1 MSIGE
6 GVMEHVGEGSQEKVV
21 LGAADR
27 FELGRDREELWK
39 GKLVRK
45 CGYLQ
50 RQSELVATITA
61 LENDTDRKR
70 IIDELIK
77 ALEEEIG
84 WAPKFTKIER
94 WMEAVFENEMK
105 KRPYRV
111 ATEAMR
117 YFHIEQSKLRSLR
130 KLARK
135 VKRRVVM
142 RKVREQG
149 QSEEV
154 TTLHLSIEDGLPA
167 IGRFSS

>member
-1 MSIGE
+1 
-6 GVMEHVGEGSQEKVV
+6 
-21 LGAADR
+21 
-27 FELGRDREELWK
+27 
-39 GKLVRK
+39 
-45 CGYLQ
+45 
-50 RQSELVATITA
+50 
-61 LENDTDRKR
+61 
-70 IIDELIK
+70 
-77 ALEEEIG
+77 
-84 WAPKFTKIER
+84 
-94 WMEAVFENEMK
+94 MK

-142 RKVREQG
+142 RKVREQD

>member
-1 MSIGE
+1 
-6 GVMEHVGEGSQEKVV
+6 MEHVGEGSQEQVA
-21 LGAADR
+21 LGEADR
-27 FELGRDREELWK
+27 YELGRDRAELWK

-45 CGYLQ
+45 QEYHQ
-50 RQSELVATITA
+50 RQSELVATITT

-70 IIDELIK
+70 IIEDLIK

-84 WAPKFTKIER
+84 WAPRFTKIER

-117 YFHIEQSKLRSLR
+117 YFHIEQSKLRSMR

-135 VKRRVVM
+135 VKRRVSM

-154 TTLHLSIEDGLPA
+154 ARVHLSIEDGLPA
-167 IGRFSS
+167 TGRFSS

>member
-1 MSIGE
+1 
-6 GVMEHVGEGSQEKVV
+6 MEHVGEGSQENVV
-21 LGAADR
+21 LGEADR
-27 FELGRDREELWK
+27 YELGRDREELWK

-45 CGYLQ
+45 QGYLQ

-61 LENDTDRKR
+61 LENDTDRKQ
-70 IIDELIK
+70 IIEELIR

-94 WMEAVFENEMK
+94 WMEAVFENQIT

-142 RKVREQG
+142 RNIRAQDQREG
-149 QSEEV
+149 V
-154 TTLHLSIEDGLPA
+154 TTLHLSSEEGLPA
-167 IGRFSS
+167 TGRFFL

>member
-1 MSIGE
+1 
-6 GVMEHVGEGSQEKVV
+6 MEHVGEGFQEKVV

-45 CGYLQ
+45 RGYLQ